1 MKNFKFLS
9 FALLFWVLVIAWC
22 EKVNNQEKV
31 SCEGE
36 DVCPVGETNETP
48 SLEIE
53 EMPTVIVNGNLGEK
67 DLGWDLDW
75 NWWWFIDTEWDLD
88 SPEWGDADFESAVV
102 ESSSDADKPMMRVMV
117 DEDEDSGV
125 FEITPSQTCEALG
138 WIWNEWDCTLQ
149 DGSKVY
155 F

>member
-1 MKNFKFLS
+1 MKNLKVWS
-9 FALLFWVLVIAWC
+9 FVLLFSLLVVAWC
-22 EKVNNQEKV
+22 EKANNQEKV
-31 SCEGE
+31 SCEGDE
-36 DVCPVGETNETP
+36 VCTVEETVVTP

-53 EMPTVIVNGNLGEK
+53 ETPTVIVNGNPGEK
-67 DLGWDLDW
+67 DLGLDLDW
-75 NWWWFIDTEWDLD
+75 NWWWFIDTEWDLN
-88 SPEWGDADFESAVV
+88 SSEWSDVDFESAVI

-138 WIWNEWDCTLQ
+138 WTWNEWDCTLQ